1 LEAKNKI
8 DFFLVGAARCGTTT
22 LYNYLK
28 NHEAVFLPN
37 VKEPNYFSQVE
48 SPKKEDYALPEPNIK
63 YHAKIIKSESVYN
76 ALYRNAKDSQ
86 LKGDSSPSYIWDRD
100 AAKKIYKHNPKA
112 KIIISLRHPVDR
124 AYSHYIMNYYT
135 GVETNKSF
143 SEALKSEPNTMWGSC
158 NQYLEMS
165 AYYEQ
170 VKVYCDLFPKDQI
183 KILVY
188 EDWIS
193 NMKDEVDRI
202 FEFLKIEPSKAIYN
216 LEVNNNKMKPIKK
229 MRLLNMLRQ
238 NSIKA
243 VIKKVISQEHID
255 NLKASFFN
263 KDGDIQKIDA
273 ELRSNLSSTFEN
285 EIKKLSE
292 LTNIDFKKKWL

>member
-1 LEAKNKI
+1 MEAKNEI

-22 LYNYLK
+22 LYSYLK

-37 VKEPNYFSQVE
+37 VKEPNYFSEVE
-48 SPKKEDYALPEPNIK
+48 SPKKEDYTLPEPNKK
-63 YHAKIIKSESVYN
+63 YHAKIIKSESVYD
-76 ALYRNAKDSQ
+76 ALYRNAKKNQ
-86 LKGDSSPSYIWDRD
+86 LKGDTSPSYIWDRNT
-100 AAKKIYKHNPKA
+100 AKKIYEHNHKA

-135 GVETNKSF
+135 GVDTNKSF

-170 VKVYCDLFPKDQI
+170 VKIYYDLFPKDQI

-193 NMKDEVDRI
+193 NLQEEVEGI
-202 FEFLKIEPSKAIYN
+202 FEFLKIEPSEAVYN
-216 LEVNNNKMKPIKK
+216 NEVNSNKIKPIKK
-229 MRLLNMLRQ
+229 IRLLNMLRQ
-238 NSIKA
+238 NSIKG
-243 VIKKVISQEHID
+243 VIKKVLGQEHID
-255 NLKASFFN
+255 NLKARFFN
-263 KDGDIQKIDA
+263 VDVEIEKIDA
-273 ELRSNLSSTFEN
+273 ELRCKLYSGFE
-285 EIKKLSE
+285 EDIKKLSQ
-292 LTNIDFKKKWL
+292 LTRVDLEKKWH